1 MNALHIKNTVLAV
14 LAATG
19 SAVAQALGGWDVALK
34 VLICFMALDY
44 VTGWLV
50 AAVWHKSAKSKTGAL
65 DSKASYKGLVK
76 KGVMLALVWMAA
88 LLDQATGSDFARDA
102 VCMFFI
108 ANEGLSILEN
118 TAVMG
123 VPYPAFIKNMLD
135 AIHQASDQGERKH
148 GGSHMSTRAGTVP
161 LSDLQFLK
169 IYFNRKRLRS
179 TTANLKKML
188 AETGGDA
195 ICNGSIFLR
204 NQQSACHLKADGKV
218 YKAPDYRAWAISWNT
233 PADFGVKT
241 VPNGD
246 ANYME
251 CVHLIIGGKKIN
263 PVTCGADMRYRAPRT
278 AIGTKNGRFA
288 YYVSKDRRTPEQLRD
303 LLAASGWDN
312 AIMMDGGGSTCFMDS
327 EGKGFTGDGRV
338 IPFFLVWKK
347 KSGDA
352 CEPEGEK
359 PMVEINAY
367 SKAKDGDK
375 KLSTNFKVKEFAC
388 KDGSDAV
395 LVAPRLV
402 MVLQSL
408 RSHFCAAVTINSA
421 YRTPQYNAK
430 EGGVTDSQHC
440 YGTAADIVVRGK
452 TPAQVAAYA
461 RQLMPDWGGV
471 GVYAK
476 KGFTHIDVRE
486 AKADWNG

>member
-1 MNALHIKNTVLAV
+1 M
-14 LAATG
+14 
-19 SAVAQALGGWDVALK
+19 
-34 VLICFMALDY
+34 
-44 VTGWLV
+44 
-50 AAVWHKSAKSKTGAL
+50 
-65 DSKASYKGLVK
+65 
-76 KGVMLALVWMAA
+76 
-88 LLDQATGSDFARDA
+88 
-102 VCMFFI
+102 
-108 ANEGLSILEN
+108 
-118 TAVMG
+118 
-123 VPYPAFIKNMLD
+123 
-135 AIHQASDQGERKH
+135 
-148 GGSHMSTRAGTVP
+148 TRAGTIP
-161 LSDLQFLK
+161 LQDLQWLR

-204 NQQSACHLKADGKV
+204 NQQPACHLKADGKV

-233 PADFGVKT
+233 PEDFGVKT

-251 CVHLIIGGKKIN
+251 CVHLIIDGKKIS

-288 YYVSKDRRTPEQLRD
+288 YYVSKDRRSPEQLRD
-303 LLAASGWDN
+303 LLVSSGWDN
-312 AIMMDGGGSTCFMDS
+312 AIMMDGGGSTCFMDKD
-327 EGKGFTGDGRV
+327 GNGFTGDGRV
-338 IPFFLVWKK
+338 IPFFLVWKL

-352 CEPEGEK
+352 FEPEGEK

-367 SKAKDGDK
+367 SKAKDGGK
-375 KLSTNFKVKEFAC
+375 KLSTNFAVREFAC

-408 RSHFCAAVTINSA
+408 RSHFCAAVTINSG

-430 EGGVTDSQHC
+430 VGGVTDSQHC

-471 GVYAK
+471 GIYVK

-486 AKADWNG
+486 AKADWTG

>member
-1 MNALHIKNTVLAV
+1 M
-14 LAATG
+14 
-19 SAVAQALGGWDVALK
+19 
-34 VLICFMALDY
+34 
-44 VTGWLV
+44 
-50 AAVWHKSAKSKTGAL
+50 
-65 DSKASYKGLVK
+65 
-76 KGVMLALVWMAA
+76 
-88 LLDQATGSDFARDA
+88 
-102 VCMFFI
+102 
-108 ANEGLSILEN
+108 
-118 TAVMG
+118 
-123 VPYPAFIKNMLD
+123 
-135 AIHQASDQGERKH
+135 
-148 GGSHMSTRAGTVP
+148 TRAGTVP
-161 LSDLQFLK
+161 LQDLQWVR

-179 TTANLKKML
+179 TKANLKKML

-204 NQQSACHLKADGKV
+204 NQQPACHLKADGKV

-233 PADFGVKT
+233 PEDFGVKT

-251 CVHLIIGGKKIN
+251 CVHLIVGGKKIS

-278 AIGTKNGRFA
+278 AIGTKDGRFA
-288 YYVSKDRRTPEQLRD
+288 YYVSKDRRSPEQLRD
-303 LLAASGWDN
+303 LLVSSGWDN
-312 AIMMDGGGSTCFMDS
+312 AIMMDGGGSTCFMDKD
-327 EGKGFTGDGRV
+327 GNGFTGDGRV
-338 IPFFLVWKK
+338 IPFFLVWKL

-352 CEPEGEK
+352 FEPEGEK

-367 SKAKDGDK
+367 SKAKDGGK
-375 KLSTNFKVKEFAC
+375 KLSTNFAVKEFAC

-408 RSHFCAAVTINSA
+408 RSHFCAAVTINSG
-421 YRTPQYNAK
+421 YRTPQYNARV
-430 EGGVTDSQHC
+430 GGVTDSQHC

-471 GVYAK
+471 WVYDS
-476 KGFTHIDVRE
+476 FCHIDVRE
-486 AKADWNG
+486 AKADWKG

>member
-1 MNALHIKNTVLAV
+1 
-14 LAATG
+14 
-19 SAVAQALGGWDVALK
+19 
-34 VLICFMALDY
+34 
-44 VTGWLV
+44 
-50 AAVWHKSAKSKTGAL
+50 
-65 DSKASYKGLVK
+65 
-76 KGVMLALVWMAA
+76 
-88 LLDQATGSDFARDA
+88 
-102 VCMFFI
+102 
-108 ANEGLSILEN
+108 
-118 TAVMG
+118 
-123 VPYPAFIKNMLD
+123 
-135 AIHQASDQGERKH
+135 
-148 GGSHMSTRAGTVP
+148 MSTRAGTVP

-179 TTANLKKML
+179 TPANLRKIL

-204 NQQSACHLKADGKV
+204 DLSPACHLKADGKV
-218 YKAPDYRAWAISWNT
+218 YKAPNYRAWAVSWSN

-251 CVHLIIGGKKIN
+251 CVHLIVGGKKIS
-263 PVTCGADMRYRAPRT
+263 PIHCGADMRYRAPRT

-288 YYVSKDRRTPEQLRD
+288 YYVSKNRRSPEQFRD

-327 EGKGFTGDGRV
+327 AGKGFTGDGRV
-338 IPFFLVWKK
+338 IPFFLVWKY

-352 CEPEGEK
+352 FEPEGEK

-367 SKAKDGDK
+367 SKAKDGGK
-375 KLSTNFKVKEFAC
+375 KLSGNFRVGEFAC

-402 MVLQSL
+402 MVLQSI
-408 RSHFCAAVTINSA
+408 RSHFGTAVTINSG

-430 EGGVTDSQHC
+430 VGGVAHSQHC
-440 YGTAADIVVRGK
+440 YGTAADITVQGQK
-452 TPAQVAAYA
+452 PAAVAAYA

-471 GVYAK
+471 GIYDS
-476 KGFTHIDVRE
+476 FTHIDVRKT
-486 AKADWNG
+486 KADWKG

>member
-1 MNALHIKNTVLAV
+1 MI
-14 LAATG
+14 
-19 SAVAQALGGWDVALK
+19 
-34 VLICFMALDY
+34 
-44 VTGWLV
+44 
-50 AAVWHKSAKSKTGAL
+50 
-65 DSKASYKGLVK
+65 
-76 KGVMLALVWMAA
+76 
-88 LLDQATGSDFARDA
+88 
-102 VCMFFI
+102 
-108 ANEGLSILEN
+108 
-118 TAVMG
+118 
-123 VPYPAFIKNMLD
+123 
-135 AIHQASDQGERKH
+135 
-148 GGSHMSTRAGTVP
+148 RAGTIP
-161 LSDLQFLK
+161 LQDLQWLR

-204 NQQSACHLKADGKV
+204 NQQPACHLKADGKV

-233 PADFGVKT
+233 PEDFGVKT

-251 CVHLIIGGKKIN
+251 CVHLIIGGKKIS

-288 YYVSKDRRTPEQLRD
+288 YYVSKDRRSPEQLRD
-303 LLAASGWDN
+303 LLVSSGWDN
-312 AIMMDGGGSTCFMDS
+312 AIMMDGGGSTCFMDKD
-327 EGKGFTGDGRV
+327 GNGFTGDGRV
-338 IPFFLVWKK
+338 IPFFLVWKL

-352 CEPEGEK
+352 FEPEGEK

-367 SKAKDGDK
+367 SKAKDGGK
-375 KLSTNFKVKEFAC
+375 KLSTNFAVREFAC

-408 RSHFCAAVTINSA
+408 RSHFCAAVTINSG

-430 EGGVTDSQHC
+430 VGGVTDSQHC

-471 GVYAK
+471 GIYTK
-476 KGFTHIDVRE
+476 EGFTHIDVRE
-486 AKADWNG
+486 SKADWTG

>member
-1 MNALHIKNTVLAV
+1 
-14 LAATG
+14 
-19 SAVAQALGGWDVALK
+19 
-34 VLICFMALDY
+34 
-44 VTGWLV
+44 
-50 AAVWHKSAKSKTGAL
+50 
-65 DSKASYKGLVK
+65 
-76 KGVMLALVWMAA
+76 
-88 LLDQATGSDFARDA
+88 
-102 VCMFFI
+102 
-108 ANEGLSILEN
+108 
-118 TAVMG
+118 
-123 VPYPAFIKNMLD
+123 
-135 AIHQASDQGERKH
+135 
-148 GGSHMSTRAGTVP
+148 MSTRAGTVP

-169 IYFNRKRLRS
+169 IYFNKRRLRS

-188 AETGGDA
+188 AEAGGDA

-204 NQQSACHLKADGKV
+204 NQTPACHLKADGKV
-218 YKAPDYRAWAISWNT
+218 YKAPNYRAWAISWDT

-246 ANYME
+246 RNYME
-251 CVHLIIGGKKIN
+251 CVHLIIGGKKIY
-263 PVTCGADMRYRAPRT
+263 PVTCGADMKYRAPRT

-327 EGKGFTGDGRV
+327 AGKGFTGDGRI
-338 IPFFLVWKK
+338 IPFFLVWKY
-347 KSGDA
+347 KSCDA
-352 CEPEGEK
+352 FEPEGEK

-367 SKAKDGDK
+367 SKAKDGGK
-375 KLSTNFKVKEFAC
+375 KLSTHFKVKEFAC

-402 MVLQSL
+402 MVLQSI
-408 RSHFCAAVTINSA
+408 RSHFGAAVTINSG
-421 YRTPQYNAK
+421 YRTPQYNTTV
-430 EGGVTDSQHC
+430 GGVTDSQHC
-440 YGTAADIVVRGK
+440 YGTAADITVKGQK
-452 TPAQVAAYA
+452 PAAVAAYA

-471 GVYAK
+471 GVYSQ

>member
-1 MNALHIKNTVLAV
+1 
-14 LAATG
+14 
-19 SAVAQALGGWDVALK
+19 
-34 VLICFMALDY
+34 
-44 VTGWLV
+44 
-50 AAVWHKSAKSKTGAL
+50 
-65 DSKASYKGLVK
+65 
-76 KGVMLALVWMAA
+76 
-88 LLDQATGSDFARDA
+88 
-102 VCMFFI
+102 
-108 ANEGLSILEN
+108 
-118 TAVMG
+118 
-123 VPYPAFIKNMLD
+123 
-135 AIHQASDQGERKH
+135 
-148 GGSHMSTRAGTVP
+148 MSTRAGTVP

-188 AETGGDA
+188 AEAGGDA

-204 NQQSACHLKADGKV
+204 NQTPACHLKADGQTRKT
-218 YKAPDYRAWAISWNT
+218 PNYRAWAISWST

-246 ANYME
+246 RNYME
-251 CVHLIIGGKKIN
+251 CVHLIIGGKKIS

-312 AIMMDGGGSTCFMDS
+312 AIMMDGGGSTCFIDS
-327 EGKGFTGDGRV
+327 TGKGFTGDGRV
-338 IPFFLVWKK
+338 IPFFLVWKL

-352 CEPEGEK
+352 FEPEGEK

-375 KLSTNFKVKEFAC
+375 KLSTHFKVKEFAC

-402 MVLQSL
+402 MVLQSI
-408 RSHFCAAVTINSA
+408 RSHFGAAVTINSG
-421 YRTPQYNAK
+421 YRTPQYNTK
-430 EGGVTDSQHC
+430 VGGVAHSQHC
-440 YGTAADIVVRGK
+440 YGTAADITVKGQK
-452 TPAQVAAYA
+452 PAAVAAYA
-461 RQLMPDWGGV
+461 RQIMPDWGGV
-471 GVYAK
+471 GVYDS
-476 KGFTHIDVRE
+476 FCHIDVRE

>member
-1 MNALHIKNTVLAV
+1 M
-14 LAATG
+14 
-19 SAVAQALGGWDVALK
+19 
-34 VLICFMALDY
+34 
-44 VTGWLV
+44 
-50 AAVWHKSAKSKTGAL
+50 
-65 DSKASYKGLVK
+65 
-76 KGVMLALVWMAA
+76 
-88 LLDQATGSDFARDA
+88 
-102 VCMFFI
+102 
-108 ANEGLSILEN
+108 
-118 TAVMG
+118 
-123 VPYPAFIKNMLD
+123 
-135 AIHQASDQGERKH
+135 
-148 GGSHMSTRAGTVP
+148 TRAGTVP
-161 LSDLQFLK
+161 LQDLQWVR

-204 NQQSACHLKADGKV
+204 NQQPACHLKADGKV

-233 PADFGVKT
+233 PEDFGVKT

-251 CVHLIIGGKKIN
+251 CVHLIVGGKKIS

-278 AIGTKNGRFA
+278 AIGTKDGRFA
-288 YYVSKDRRTPEQLRD
+288 YYVSKDRRSPEQLRD
-303 LLAASGWDN
+303 LLVSSGWDN
-312 AIMMDGGGSTCFMDS
+312 AIMMDGGGSTCFMDKD
-327 EGKGFTGDGRV
+327 GNGFTGDGRV
-338 IPFFLVWKK
+338 IPFFLVWKL

-352 CEPEGEK
+352 FEPEGEK

-367 SKAKDGDK
+367 SKAKDGGK
-375 KLSTNFKVKEFAC
+375 KLSTNFAVKEFAC

-408 RSHFCAAVTINSA
+408 RSHFCAAVTINSG
-421 YRTPQYNAK
+421 YRTPQYNARV
-430 EGGVTDSQHC
+430 GGVTDSQHC

-471 GVYAK
+471 GVYDS
-476 KGFTHIDVRE
+476 FCHIDVRE
-486 AKADWNG
+486 AKADWKG

>member
-1 MNALHIKNTVLAV
+1 M
-14 LAATG
+14 
-19 SAVAQALGGWDVALK
+19 
-34 VLICFMALDY
+34 
-44 VTGWLV
+44 
-50 AAVWHKSAKSKTGAL
+50 
-65 DSKASYKGLVK
+65 
-76 KGVMLALVWMAA
+76 
-88 LLDQATGSDFARDA
+88 
-102 VCMFFI
+102 
-108 ANEGLSILEN
+108 
-118 TAVMG
+118 
-123 VPYPAFIKNMLD
+123 
-135 AIHQASDQGERKH
+135 
-148 GGSHMSTRAGTVP
+148 TRAGTVP
-161 LSDLQFLK
+161 LQDLQWVR

-179 TTANLKKML
+179 TKANLKKML

-204 NQQSACHLKADGKV
+204 NQQPACHLKADGKV

-233 PADFGVKT
+233 PEDFGVKT

-251 CVHLIIGGKKIN
+251 CVHLIVGGKKIS

-278 AIGTKNGRFA
+278 AIGTKDGRFA
-288 YYVSKDRRTPEQLRD
+288 YYVSKDRRSPEQLRD
-303 LLAASGWDN
+303 LLVSSGWDN
-312 AIMMDGGGSTCFMDS
+312 AIMMDGGGSTCFMDKD
-327 EGKGFTGDGRV
+327 GNGFTGDGRV
-338 IPFFLVWKK
+338 IPFFLVWKL

-352 CEPEGEK
+352 FEPEGEK

-367 SKAKDGDK
+367 SKAKDGGK
-375 KLSTNFKVKEFAC
+375 KLSTNFAVKEFAC

-408 RSHFCAAVTINSA
+408 RSHFCAAVTINSG
-421 YRTPQYNAK
+421 YRTPQYNARV
-430 EGGVTDSQHC
+430 GGVTYSQHC

-471 GVYAK
+471 GVYDS
-476 KGFTHIDVRE
+476 FCHIDVRE
-486 AKADWNG
+486 AKADWKG